1 MKKLIPVLV
10 AALVLMLA
18 SPVFAAEVKLTGS
31 VSGKTGYEGGLFH
44 EGGATLG
51 AEAQITDN
59 IKAAIGL
66 NFTNGL
72 TDTIQN
78 GMSWSDFAA
87 MVDKAYIETNGALV
101 TGLPSMTTRLGTQE
115 IGYSIFN
122 AHDIKGEGIGIRNL
136 AIGPV
141 ALAGFQSWNSAEQV
155 RGGQISVNPLEG
167 LSVSANVIHAG
178 ADDTQQLSAAVEGS
192 VTPIDPLTINAAMG
206 YMHDADDPAFA
217 FAGGAEYQVLPYL
230 GLHAGARKIDTNYAP
245 RYMYSKLSNN
255 EIGFNGGVTV
265 NAFGATLDTN
275 VDYAKAIEVIGEMDE
290 VVYTGEMSLERPF
303 SVAGMNF
310 TPAYAL
316 SLSKA
321 DEGEIGIT
329 EHVLSLGYEAPN
341 SLNITGGVDITD
353 LEDIKPFVNAAM
365 KVEF

>member
-10 AALVLMLA
+10 AALILMLA

-31 VSGKTGYEGGLFH
+31 VSGMTGYEGGLFH

-51 AEAQITDN
+51 AEAQLSEN
-59 IKAAIGL
+59 VKAAIGL
-66 NFTNGL
+66 KFSDGL
-72 TDTIQN
+72 TSTIQN

-122 AHDIKGEGIGIRNL
+122 ASRIKGEGIGIRNL

-141 ALAGFQSWNSAEQV
+141 ALAGFQAWNPAEQV

-167 LSVSANVIHAG
+167 LSVAANVIHAG

-192 VTPIDPLTINAAMG
+192 VKPIDPLEINAAMG
-206 YMHDADDPAFA
+206 YMHADDPAFA
-217 FAGGAEYQVLPYL
+217 FAGGVEYQVLPFL

-245 RYMYSKLSNN
+245 RYMDSKLSNN
-255 EIGFNGGVTV
+255 EIGFNGGLTV
-265 NAFGATLDTN
+265 NAYGATLDTN
-275 VDYAKAIEVIGEMDE
+275 VDRAQAIEVIGDMDE

-303 SVAGMNF
+303 SVAGMTF
-310 TPAYAL
+310 SPAYAL
-316 SLSKA
+316 ALSKA

-353 LEDIKPFVNAAM
+353 LKDIKPFVNAAM

>member
-31 VSGKTGYEGGLFH
+31 VSGMTGYEGGLFH

-59 IKAAIGL
+59 IKAGIGL
-66 NFTNGL
+66 NFNTGL
-72 TDTIQN
+72 TDTIRN
-78 GMSWSDFAA
+78 GMSWSDFYA

-115 IGYSIFN
+115 IDYSIFN
-122 AHDIKGEGIGIRNL
+122 ANGIKGEGIGIRDF

-141 ALAGFQSWNSAEQV
+141 ALAGFQAWNPAEQV

-167 LSVSANVIHAG
+167 LSVAANVIHAG
-178 ADDTQQLSAAVEGS
+178 AGDTQQLSAAIEGS
-192 VTPIDPLTINAAMG
+192 VTPIDPLTVNAAMG

-265 NAFGATLDTN
+265 SAFGATLDTN
-275 VDYAKAIEVIGEMDE
+275 VDYAKAIQVVDDE
-290 VVYTGEMSLERPF
+290 VVLTGEMSLERPF

-310 TPAYAL
+310 SPAYAL
-316 SLSKA
+316 TLSKA
-321 DEGEIGIT
+321 DEAEIGIT
-329 EHVLSLGYEAPN
+329 EHVVSLGYEAPN

-353 LEDIKPFVNAAM
+353 LKDIKPFVNAAM